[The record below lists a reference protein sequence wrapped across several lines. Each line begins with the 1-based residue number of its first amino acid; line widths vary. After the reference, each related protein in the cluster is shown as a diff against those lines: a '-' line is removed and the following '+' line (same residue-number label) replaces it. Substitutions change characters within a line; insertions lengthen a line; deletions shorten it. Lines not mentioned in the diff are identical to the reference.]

1 MPLAKLTLSVDPA
14 LVKVAKRLAME
25 RGTSLSAMFSRLL
38 RAIDHNASTAPRSTP
53 APLTASV
60 TGLVAL
66 PDGRSDAELL
76 TEALAERYYG
86 NGA

>member
-14 LVKVAKRLAME
+14 LVSVAKRLAAE

-38 RAIDHNASTAPRSTP
+38 HAIEQASTDPRPAP

-60 TGLVAL
+60 SGLVAL
-66 PDGRSDAELL
+66 PAGLTDEELL
-76 TEALAERYYG
+76 TEALVERSDSDG
-86 NGA
+86 